1 MVKWFR
7 GIWKRCCFPLKKQKH
22 DDTKRE
28 TKLKIDASDVEDFCI
43 DVNDVTVGKIQE
55 TRPEK

>member
-1 MVKWFR
+1 MKWCL
-7 GIWKRCCFPLKKQKH
+7 GNMEKVLFPLKKKQKH
-22 DDTKRE
+22 YHTKRE
-28 TKLKIDASDVEDFCI
+28 TKLKIDASEVEDFCI

>member
-1 MVKWFR
+1 MKWCL
-7 GIWKRCCFPLKKQKH
+7 GNMEKVLFPFKKIRNIIIPKG
-22 DDTKRE
+22 KP
-28 TKLKIDASDVEDFCI
+28 KLKIDASDVEDFCI